1 MTTAFAGV
9 VSSSVSSTAC
19 AIWSLLYPT
28 WGSVTRVLL
37 PYVVRCESNG
47 WKLLASISHNKETIS
62 IVISL
67 TVMTEG
73 KLGDRSPPV
82 ACHDVPHRFVGRGHR
97 RAGRLKP
104 TSGDGGR
111 RWRRCTWSR
120 RAAATATAS
129 NGSTSTASRPTGSPR
144 TTTAS
149 PRWNRC
155 RWRNGRS
162 VPRPPPTTA
171 PTGAR
176 SGGRGCRSAKR
187 RGALRHTDEGER
199 FDDFAIRQEWWTGE
213 ALPEAKVVR
222 RELAGVPKIEV
233 VGPVQGEGGGDLLG
247 RGHPGQ
253 GRAGRSPEEITS
265 AISCGGWKE
274 TGIATRHCRPYP
286 S

>member
-1 MTTAFAGV
+1 MSRTGLSDV
-9 VSSSVSSTAC
+9 
-19 AIWSLLYPT
+19 AIGCWQTERP
-28 WGSVTRVLL
+28 
-37 PYVVRCESNG
+37 P
-47 WKLLASISHNKETIS
+47 AET
-62 IVISL
+62 
-67 TVMTEG
+67 
-73 KLGDRSPPV
+73 
-82 ACHDVPHRFVGRGHR
+82 GR
-97 RAGRLKP
+97 
-104 TSGDGGR
+104 R

-149 PRWNRC
+149 RRWNRS
-155 RWRNGRS
+155 RWRNGRP

-176 SGGRGCRSAKR
+176 SGGRASRSAKR

-199 FDDFAIRQEWWTGE
+199 FDDFAIRQEWWTGD

-247 RGHPGQ
+247 RGYPGP
-253 GRAGRSPEEITS
+253 GRPGRGPEEITS
-265 AISCGGWKE
+265 AISCGRRKE
-274 TGIATRHCRPYP
+274 TGIATRHCRPYA